1 MKLYQEGDH
10 GTAICGHCE
19 KVVTTTF
26 MRRDVP
32 FSDGKGI
39 AKAILVGV
47 CNTCSQVVSIPSQ
60 STPAIR
66 DARLN
71 ELNEGSN

>member
-1 MKLYQEGDH
+1 MKPYQEGDN
-10 GTAICGHCE
+10 GRAICGHCE
-19 KVVTTTF
+19 KLITTTF

-39 AKAILVGV
+39 SKAILVGV
-47 CNTCSQVVSIPSQ
+47 CDTCSQVVSLPAQ

-66 DARLN
+66 QLLSPGGYFER
-71 ELNEGSN
+71 